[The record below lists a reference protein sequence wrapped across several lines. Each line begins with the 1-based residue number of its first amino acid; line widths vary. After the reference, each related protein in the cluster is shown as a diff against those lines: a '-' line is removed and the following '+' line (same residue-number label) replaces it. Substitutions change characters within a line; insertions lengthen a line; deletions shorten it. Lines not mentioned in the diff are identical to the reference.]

1 MSNIIC
7 RRVRKKQ
14 VFQNRN
20 YVLLVLANM
29 VNRFGDSVDSIVFT
43 WLTYSITGSAAFSA
57 LIYAAN
63 KLPTVFLQPIAG
75 VLLERREKKNI
86 MVVTDIL
93 RALLVGYIFIRLF
106 TGMPTSVELLAF
118 TLMISI
124 VEAFRQPAGSSILPA
139 IVDKDQYAEAVS
151 YQSGCSSA
159 AELTGLGAGALII
172 GFAGNMG
179 AMLID
184 IITFAGSAALLSGI
198 QTKET
203 KKQASEKI
211 SAGKVFRELS
221 DGICVIRE
229 SSTMRYLIL
238 LAVVLNMLL
247 VPFNSLQAAMAKE
260 ILHSGEQILS
270 LAGVSLSV
278 GMIAGSVLYPTI
290 EKYVSRKQ
298 ILLTGSL
305 LVGALYLGTVAV
317 GTWNISP
324 AGIYFAEGA
333 LIFLVGIGVAF
344 INTFANVSIV
354 QKCDRSYLARL
365 SGLMGSACAAATPL
379 VSLIVSAAVGVIS
392 TTIFFS
398 LSGILT
404 ILVCLCLFSGR
415 MMPEEFAGKNSGC
428 TYAEMEKE

>member
-1 MSNIIC
+1 
-7 RRVRKKQ
+7 
-14 VFQNRN
+14 
-20 YVLLVLANM
+20 
-29 VNRFGDSVDSIVFT
+29 
-43 WLTYSITGSAAFSA
+43 
-57 LIYAAN
+57 
-63 KLPTVFLQPIAG
+63 
-75 VLLERREKKNI
+75 
-86 MVVTDIL
+86 
-93 RALLVGYIFIRLF
+93 
-106 TGMPTSVELLAF
+106 
-118 TLMISI
+118 
-124 VEAFRQPAGSSILPA
+124 
-139 IVDKDQYAEAVS
+139 
-151 YQSGCSSA
+151 
-159 AELTGLGAGALII
+159 
-172 GFAGNMG
+172 
-179 AMLID
+179 
-184 IITFAGSAALLSGI
+184 
-198 QTKET
+198 
-203 KKQASEKI
+203 
-211 SAGKVFRELS
+211 
-221 DGICVIRE
+221 
-229 SSTMRYLIL
+229 MRYLIL

-305 LVGALYLGTVAV
+305 LIGALYLGTVAV

-333 LIFLVGIGVAF
+333 LIFLVGIGVSF